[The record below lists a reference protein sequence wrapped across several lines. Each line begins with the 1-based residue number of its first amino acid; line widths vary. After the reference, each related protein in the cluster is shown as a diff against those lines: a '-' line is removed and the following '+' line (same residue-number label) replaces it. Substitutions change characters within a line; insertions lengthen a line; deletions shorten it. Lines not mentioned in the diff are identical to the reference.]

1 MLRKITTTRYTTPS
15 YSLKSCVKYCV
26 TERGLV
32 LSLLLSRVVHDELTI
47 AGESFGTDMEVLCV
61 LIVIE

>member
-32 LSLLLSRVVHDELTI
+32 LSLLLPRVVYDELAIGHTLY
-47 AGESFGTDMEVLCV
+47 TY
-61 LIVIE
+61 IE